1 MDMREYDAP
10 GFDAPGWDNA
20 SGGMASSG
28 SALICIRDQRIELAT
43 MLVLQ
48 ELDVSV
54 DIAGDLETAVGWMQ
68 QARYDV
74 VVCGGGTAA
83 PSLALRLRYAAP
95 RARIVLLAD
104 RDSPPD
110 ELAELGVEVIRP
122 PLDVNALMAGLR
134 PAA

>member
-1 MDMREYDAP
+1 
-10 GFDAPGWDNA
+10 
-20 SGGMASSG
+20 MASSG
-28 SALICIRDQRIELAT
+28 SALICIRDRRIELAT

-48 ELDVSV
+48 ELDISV

-74 VVCGGGTAA
+74 VVCGGGTVA

-95 RARIVLLAD
+95 RARIVILAD
-104 RDSPPD
+104 GDSPPD

-122 PLDVNALMAGLR
+122 PLDVNALMRGLG